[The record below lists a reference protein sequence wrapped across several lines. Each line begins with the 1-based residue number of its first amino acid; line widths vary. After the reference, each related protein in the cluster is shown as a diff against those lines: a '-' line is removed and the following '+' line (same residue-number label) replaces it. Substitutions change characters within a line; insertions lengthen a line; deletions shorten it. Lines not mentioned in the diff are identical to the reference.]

1 MPRPMRF
8 TGLALLLTLLGF
20 AALAAGCASPTTT
33 SIPTPSGEP
42 KFIFFYTDA

>member
-1 MPRPMRF
+1 MRF
-8 TGLALLLTLLGF
+8 IGLALLLSLLGF

-33 SIPTPSGEP
+33 GTPAPSGGP